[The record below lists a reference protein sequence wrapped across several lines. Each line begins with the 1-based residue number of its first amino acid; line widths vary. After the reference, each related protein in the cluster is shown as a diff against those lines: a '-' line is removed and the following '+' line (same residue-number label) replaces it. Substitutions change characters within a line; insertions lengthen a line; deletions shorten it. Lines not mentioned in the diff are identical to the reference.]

1 MSDIL
6 TKQSFIDL
14 IVNSDNLEL
23 NVNSIKERFS
33 YYIVNSIENE
43 LKAINYDSKLSNY
56 DNDKKYEIDFINRIG
71 FYYYSN
77 IENVALYK
85 STLENIKL
93 LFSYDDIMDFI
104 KRHIDFNTNNGWYI
118 KYDLINKKP
127 LDITTS
133 GVISWLFF
141 KKDFQMWILEHPEYT
156 TGLKTNDIIVNL
168 DSYIKEAIQQTKEFI
183 TKENVVINNENKII
197 HLKKYNYNR
206 SYCNYN
212 CTIDR
217 YSILDEN
224 NLYINQYNIASA
236 ENKRIPLF
244 CNSVKFKTLEA
255 VKQNDFINKN
265 FTFNSIYDD
274 SNIID
279 IEIKN
284 TNIRITFYKNNVIRL
299 HYKNRYVKFYAINEN
314 NKLVF
319 YEYDSSYRNSYIRQF
334 YLSKLITGSKT
345 YEIIKKAIAEVAEV

>member
-6 TKQSFIDL
+6 TKQSFINL
-14 IVNSDNLEL
+14 IVNSENIEL
-23 NVNSIKERFS
+23 NVNSIKEKFA

-43 LKAINYDSKLSNY
+43 LKTINYDPALDGYN
-56 DNDKKYEIDFINRIG
+56 NDKKYEIDFINRIA
-71 FYYYSN
+71 FYYCSFK
-77 IENVALYK
+77 ENVALYK

-104 KRHIDFNTNNGWYI
+104 KKHIDFNTNNGWYI

-133 GVISWLFF
+133 GIISWLFF

-156 TGLKTNDIIVNL
+156 AGLKTNDIIIHL
-168 DSYIKEAIQQTKEFI
+168 DDYIKEAITQTKEFI
-183 TKENVVINNENKII
+183 TKEKVIINNENKVI
-197 HLKKYNYNR
+197 HLKKYNCEK

-212 CTIDR
+212 RTIDK

-224 NLYINQYNIASA
+224 NLYINQYNITSA
-236 ENKRIPLF
+236 ENKCIPLF

-265 FTFNSIYDD
+265 FTFNNIYDD
-274 SNIID
+274 SSIID

-284 TNIRITFYKNNVIRL
+284 TNIRITFYKDNVIRL
-299 HYKNRYVKFYAINEN
+299 HYKNRYVKFYTIKEN
-314 NKLVF
+314 NNFVF
-319 YEYDSSYRNSYIRQF
+319 YEYDSSYRNSFIRQF

-345 YEIIKKAIAEVAEV
+345 YEIIKKAVSEVAEV